1 MRVRPL
7 TVALGVAL
15 AIAALAATVLLAAY
29 LRDIVRDVFA
39 GPLGYTLYL
48 AGLLLRSVPQ
58 ALFLGVLIALGV
70 VIAFS
75 SLGARRDDPGLPPG
89 RARPDPRH
97 SRMRVWT
104 YYLSQFGR
112 SAYAREKMTLEMRAL
127 ILSSLA
133 VLERSTPVEIER
145 RIINGSLDVPAEV
158 ADLALAERALA
169 SRSRAGSPPRSRL
182 PRALEEL
189 RERISGR
196 ILSDSAA
203 AQQSAAW
210 VKLQAALA
218 WIEAQQYTDEKGK
231 DS

>member
-1 MRVRPL
+1 MRVRPA
-7 TVALGVAL
+7 TIALGAAL
-15 AIAALAATVLLAAY
+15 AIAGLASTILLAAY
-29 LRDIVRDVFA
+29 LSDIVRNLLA
-39 GPLGYTLYL
+39 GPLGYALYL

-58 ALFLGVLIALGV
+58 ALFLGALIALGV
-70 VIAFS
+70 FIAFNS
-75 SLGARRDDPGLPPG
+75 IGGRGDDPGLPPG
-89 RARPDPRH
+89 RARPDHRH

-112 SAYAREKMTLEMRAL
+112 SDYAQEKMTLEMRAL

-133 VLERSTPVEIER
+133 VLERSTPMEIER
-145 RIINGSLDVPAEV
+145 RIINGSLDAPAEV
-158 ADLALAERALA
+158 ADLVLA
-169 SRSRAGSPPRSRL
+169 SRSRAGSAPRSRL
-182 PRALEEL
+182 TRIAEEL

-203 AQQSAAW
+203 AQQSPMW
-210 VKLQAALA
+210 IKLQAALA

>member
-29 LRDIVRDVFA
+29 LRDIMRDVFA

-89 RARPDPRH
+89 HARPDPRH

-145 RIINGSLDVPAEV
+145 RIINGSLDVPASV
-158 ADLALAERALA
+158 ADLVLA
-169 SRSRAGSPPRSRL
+169 SRSRAGSAPRSRL
-182 PRALEEL
+182 PRALEAL

-196 ILSDSAA
+196 MLSDAAA
-203 AQQSAAW
+203 AQQSPAW

>member
-1 MRVRPL
+1 MKALLRARPL
-7 TVALGVAL
+7 TIALGVAL
-15 AIAALAATVLLAAY
+15 AIAALAGTILLAVY
-29 LRDIVRDVFA
+29 LRDIVREVLA

-58 ALFLGVLIALGV
+58 GLFLGVLIVLGV
-70 VIAFS
+70 VIAFTS
-75 SLGARRDDPGLPPG
+75 IGARRYDPGLPAG
-89 RARPDPRH
+89 RARPDHRH

-158 ADLALAERALA
+158 AELVLA
-169 SRSRAGSPPRSRL
+169 SRSRVGNAPRSRL
-182 PRALEEL
+182 PRIVEEL

-203 AQQSAAW
+203 AQQSPAW
-210 VKLQAALA
+210 VKLHAALS

>member
-1 MRVRPL
+1 MRARPL
-7 TVALGVAL
+7 TLVLGVAI
-15 AIAALAATVLLAAY
+15 AIAALAATIALAVY

-39 GPLGYTLYL
+39 GPLGYALYL
-48 AGLLLRSVPQ
+48 AGLLLGSVPQ
-58 ALFLGVLIALGV
+58 ALFLGLLIVLGV
-70 VIAFS
+70 VIALNSF
-75 SLGARRDDPGLPPG
+75 ATRRYDPGLPLG
-89 RARPDPRH
+89 RARPDQRH

-112 SAYAREKMTLEMRAL
+112 SAYAQEKMTLEMRAL

-158 ADLALAERALA
+158 AELVLA
-169 SRSRAGSPPRSRL
+169 SRSRAGNAPRSRL
-182 PRALEEL
+182 PRVVEEL

-203 AQQSAAW
+203 AQQSPVW

>member
-7 TVALGVAL
+7 TIALGVAL
-15 AIAALAATVLLAAY
+15 AIAGLAATVLLAVY
-29 LRDIVRDVFA
+29 LRDIVRDLFA
-39 GPLGYTLYL
+39 GSFGYTLYL

-58 ALFLGVLIALGV
+58 ALFLGVLIVLGI
-70 VIAFS
+70 VIAFNS
-75 SLGARRDDPGLPPG
+75 VGARRDDAGLPPG
-89 RARPDPRH
+89 HARPDHRH

-158 ADLALAERALA
+158 ADLVLA
-169 SRSRAGSPPRSRL
+169 SRSRAGSAPRSRL
-182 PRALEEL
+182 ARIAEEL

-196 ILSDSAA
+196 ILSDAAA
-203 AQQSAAW
+203 AQQSPVW